1 MRHIREIIK
10 EHLLLEKRI
19 AQITRNISV
28 NYLLDVRTTPH
39 SDQRSAG
46 RNNVSAN
53 YNNKPIENK
62 EIEEVINMASK
73 KIAEDIAYGVIMD
86 GDEFVVKSLSWELAI
101 AIKANKFSEV
111 HWELIVKT
119 VFRESSTDKFR
130 TGKDQIVIEVN

>member
-39 SDQRSAG
+39 SDQRSSG

-62 EIEEVINMASK
+62 EI
-73 KIAEDIAYGVIMD
+73 
-86 GDEFVVKSLSWELAI
+86 
-101 AIKANKFSEV
+101 
-111 HWELIVKT
+111 
-119 VFRESSTDKFR
+119 
-130 TGKDQIVIEVN
+130 

>member
-1 MRHIREIIK
+1 
-10 EHLLLEKRI
+10 
-19 AQITRNISV
+19 
-28 NYLLDVRTTPH
+28 
-39 SDQRSAG
+39 
-46 RNNVSAN
+46 
-53 YNNKPIENK
+53 
-62 EIEEVINMASK
+62 MASK
-73 KIAEDIAYGVIMD
+73 KIAEDIAYGEIMD